1 VERWEEEPQLVLLA
15 QAGDRQAFA
24 ALVEHYWRRVFRW
37 LYGLTHNTHLAED
50 LTQEAFLK
58 AWRALGSFQ
67 SGASFRAWL
76 FHIARNCLIDG
87 QRGPRSVATRALDQT
102 VPAREPGPVEVA
114 LDREGQILLQEA
126 CARLPEHFRA
136 AFFLWAH
143 EDLSFAEIAQAV
155 GTTEAT
161 ARWRVFKAR
170 LFLLNELGSYLD
182 KKLP

>member
-1 VERWEEEPQLVLLA
+1 VERWEEEPQLVLRA
-15 QAGDRQAFA
+15 QKGDRQAFA
-24 ALVEHYWRRVFRW
+24 TLIEHYWRRVFRW

-58 AWRALGSFQ
+58 AWRALDSFQ
-67 SGASFRAWL
+67 PGASFRAWL

-87 QRGPRSVATRALDQT
+87 RRGPRSA
-102 VPAREPGPVEVA
+102 
-114 LDREGQILLQEA
+114 EGQALLQEA

-143 EDLSFAEIAQAV
+143 EDLGFAEIAQAL

-170 LFLLNELGSYLD
+170 LFLLKEVGSYLD
-182 KKLP
+182 KKMP

>member
-1 VERWEEEPQLVLLA
+1 MERWEEEPQLVLLA

-24 ALVEHYWRRVFRW
+24 TLAERYWRRVFRW
-37 LYGLTHNTHLAED
+37 LYGLTHHTHLAED

-67 SGASFRAWL
+67 PGASFRAWL

-87 QRGPRSVATRALDQT
+87 RRGPRSATVQVLPQT
-102 VPAREPGPVEVA
+102 VPAREPDPGKAVLE
-114 LDREGQILLQEA
+114 REGQAVLQEA

-143 EDLSFAEIAQAV
+143 EDLSFAEIAQV
-155 GTTEAT
+155 LGTTEAT

-170 LFLLNELGSYLD
+170 LFLLKELGSYLG
-182 KKLP
+182 KKMP